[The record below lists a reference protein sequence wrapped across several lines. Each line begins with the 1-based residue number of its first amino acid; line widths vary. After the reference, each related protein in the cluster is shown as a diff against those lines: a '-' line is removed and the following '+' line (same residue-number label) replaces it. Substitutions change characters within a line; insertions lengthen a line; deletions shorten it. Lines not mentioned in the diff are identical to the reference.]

1 MSTGGPEEAGHG
13 AGAGAAG
20 AMPDDGDRQEGPAQ
34 PVDLEAR
41 LAGAEDRLL
50 RALADLDNLRKRVAR
65 DLERERL
72 ETHRRILGDW
82 LEVADSADRALAAF
96 GTRTGDPL
104 AAGLAALG
112 EQIED
117 VLRRQGVARVGA
129 VGEPFDPESHEAVGT
144 TAAPGVAPGTVAAVV
159 RPGYA
164 LDGRL
169 LRPAQV
175 IVASGGAVEGP

>member
-1 MSTGGPEEAGHG
+1 MSTGAPED
-13 AGAGAAG
+13 AGAAG
-20 AMPDDGDRQEGPAQ
+20 AMPEDGDPREGPAP

-41 LAGAEDRLL
+41 LARTEDRLL

-72 ETHRRILGDW
+72 ESHRRILGDW
-82 LEVADSADRALAAF
+82 LEVADSADRALEAF
-96 GTRTGDPL
+96 GPRTDDPL

-112 EQIED
+112 EQIAD
-117 VLRRQGVARVGA
+117 VLRRQGVVRIGA
-129 VGEPFDPESHEAVGT
+129 AGEPFDPELHEAVGT
-144 TAAPGVAPGTVAAVV
+144 TAAPDRAKGTVAGVV

-164 LDGRL
+164 LDGGL

-175 IVASGGAVEGP
+175 IVASGGAGEAP

>member
-1 MSTGGPEEAGHG
+1 MSTGTPEDAGHG
-13 AGAGAAG
+13 AGAAG
-20 AMPDDGDRQEGPAQ
+20 AVPEDGDRHEDPPDQ
-34 PVDLEAR
+34 VDLEAR
-41 LAGAEDRLL
+41 LAATEDRLL

-72 ETHRRILGDW
+72 ESHRRILGDW

-96 GTRTGDPL
+96 GARADDPL

-129 VGEPFDPESHEAVGT
+129 VGEPFDPETHEAVGT
-144 TAAPGVAPGTVAAVV
+144 TPAPGAPPGTIAGVV

-175 IVASGGAVEGP
+175 VVASGGAGGGP